1 MAEDQKSDNGEL
13 GKLAL
18 IADGLQNLYKGKST
32 IIFELESV
40 EYDRMLSLFDNIEKN
55 LKQFK
60 IDISGTDFIFI
71 LIEGDK

>member
-40 EYDRMLSLFDNIEKN
+40 EYDRMLSSFDNIEKN

>member
-1 MAEDQKSDNGEL
+1 MAENQESDYGEL

-18 IADGLQNLYKGKST
+18 IADGVQNLYKGKTT
-32 IIFELESV
+32 IIFELKSE
-40 EYDRMLSLFDNIEKN
+40 EYIKMISTFEKIDKE

-71 LIEGDK
+71 LIEEDK